1 MNRTRDVNRAE
12 AAHPT
17 TVAVRADVAAPA
29 RSAARGPA
37 ADVRVYRVGRW
48 VGPLRG
54 GGGGEQPEEP
64 WSHFAQSRGES
75 T

>member
-12 AAHPT
+12 AAQPT

-37 ADVRVYRVGRW
+37 PDVGVYGVVWGLW
-48 VGPLRG
+48 PFGG
-54 GGGGEQPEEP
+54 GGGGEQQEEP
-64 WSHFAQSRGES
+64 WEERVPWSHCC
-75 T
+75 